1 MKTRSILIGVIVL
14 VLTLSGCASRAATT
28 VDRQLGEMDAY
39 SMEAPAA
46 APLAPMSEE
55 FAADSAKGNSGV
67 TAAGAES
74 VQMIMMTA
82 SLSIAVDDP
91 SVTLTDIQKMARGM
105 GGFTVS
111 SNLYKTWT
119 GSGVEVPEANVT
131 IRVPADR
138 LDEAIEKIK
147 AMTGDAKKYTL
158 NENISGQDVTKE
170 YTDLKSRLRNLEE
183 ADAKLSEFYEQ
194 ATNTEEALAIYSQ
207 KMQVTEQIE
216 IIKGQIKYYDESV
229 STSAISVQ
237 IQSKETIA
245 PITVAGWQPSGVA
258 RDALQALLDFGKGL
272 VNFLIWFVILV
283 VPIVLLIGVPVFFLV
298 RWLKRRSATRKQV
311 AVERWLKEN
320 KSDSIPPV
328 PNEKE

>member
-1 MKTRSILIGVIVL
+1 MKIKSIFIGVIVMA
-14 VLTLSGCASRAATT
+14 LTLSGCAAKAANSG
-28 VDRQLGEMDAY
+28 DRQLSGMDAY
-39 SMEAPAA
+39 PMEAPAA
-46 APLAPMSEE
+46 APQAPVSEE
-55 FAADSAKGNSGV
+55 FAEYDKSTGV

-74 VQMIMMTA
+74 IQMIMMTA
-82 SLSIAVDDP
+82 SLTIAVDDP
-91 SVTLTDIQKMARGM
+91 TVTLDDVQKMARGM

-111 SNLYKTWT
+111 SNLYKTRT
-119 GSGVEVPEANVT
+119 SSGIEVPEANVT
-131 IRVPADR
+131 VRVPADR
-138 LDEAIEKIK
+138 LDEAIQKIK
-147 AMTGDAKKYTL
+147 AMTGDPKKYTL

-216 IIKGQIKYYDESV
+216 VIKGQIKYYDESV

-283 VPIVLLIGVPVFFLV
+283 VPILLLIGIPVFFLV
-298 RWLKRRSATRKQV
+298 RWSKRRGASRKQA
-311 AVERWLKEN
+311 AVDRWLKEN
-320 KSDSIPPV
+320 KTDSIPPV
-328 PNEKE
+328 PDEKQ

>member
-1 MKTRSILIGVIVL
+1 MKTKSILIGLIIL
-14 VLTLSGCASRAATT
+14 MLTLSGCASRAMNTP
-28 VDRQLGEMDAY
+28 DRQSGGVEEYAV
-39 SMEAPAA
+39 EAPAA
-46 APLAPMSEE
+46 APMPVMAEDGMEY
-55 FAADSAKGNSGV
+55 DKGAGV
-67 TAAGAES
+67 TAAGVES

-91 SVTLTDIQKMARGM
+91 AVTLEDVQQLAKGM
-105 GGFTVS
+105 GGYTVS
-111 SNLYKTWT
+111 SNLYKTYT
-119 GSGVEVPEANVT
+119 ASGIEVPQANVT

-138 LDEAIEKIK
+138 LDEAMQAIK
-147 AMTGDAKKYTL
+147 NMTGDPKKFTL

-183 ADAKLSEFYEQ
+183 ADAKLTEFYES

-216 IIKGQIKYYDESV
+216 VIKGQIKYYDESV

-245 PITVAGWQPSGVA
+245 PLTVAGWQPSGVA
-258 RDALQALLDFGKGL
+258 RDALQALVDFGKGL
-272 VNFLIWFVILV
+272 VNFLIWLGIFVVPVILV
-283 VPIVLLIGVPVFFLV
+283 FGIPIFFLV
-298 RWLKRRSATRKQV
+298 RWLKRRSASRKL
-311 AVERWLKEN
+311 ANMDRWLKKD

-328 PNEKE
+328 PSDQ